1 MLFPT
6 NHMAALGKHSP
17 LPNIN
22 AQQSWQEKKIITT
35 CFYFVV
41 KTHTGGKD
49 ELKALAPKTKAQHD
63 TPTRLRGN
71 KIVGLP
77 IF

>member
-6 NHMAALGKHSP
+6 NHMAALGTHSP

-22 AQQSWQEKKIITT
+22 AQQSWQERKITT

-41 KTHTGGKD
+41 KTHTGGK
-49 ELKALAPKTKAQHD
+49 ELKALALKTQAQHD
-63 TPTRLRGN
+63 TPTRKRGS
-71 KIVGLP
+71 KIVGVP

>member
-1 MLFPT
+1 
-6 NHMAALGKHSP
+6 MAALGTHSP

-22 AQQSWQEKKIITT
+22 AQQSWQERKITT

-41 KTHTGGKD
+41 KTHTGGK
-49 ELKALAPKTKAQHD
+49 ELKALALKTQAQHD
-63 TPTRLRGN
+63 TPTRKRGS
-71 KIVGLP
+71 KIVGVP